1 MLPPFDRCFLESL
14 GGIRTLFISSHPK
27 KNGPEAL
34 PWHRGRLTERKA
46 LLSNPELQPLSEIIN
61 VRQASKLKSE
71 ELTALRP
78 PKDDSSTSVQPGSGK

>member
-14 GGIRTLFISSHPK
+14 GGIRTLFISSHKMDPK
-27 KNGPEAL
+27 LCPGTA
-34 PWHRGRLTERKA
+34 GRLTERKA